1 MDLDEAIREAILDC
15 KEKGILSSLFDRYTE
30 KEVATSMKLQWNADE
45 ARRFAE
51 EEKNEAVAEA
61 KSEERTNMI
70 LGMIREHLPLASIER
85 IAKLPSA
92 DILALAKK
100 NGLAVE

>member
-1 MDLDEAIREAILDC
+1 
-15 KEKGILSSLFDRYTE
+15 
-30 KEVATSMKLQWNADE
+30 
-45 ARRFAE
+45 
-51 EEKNEAVAEA
+51 
-61 KSEERTNMI
+61 MI

>member
-51 EEKNEAVAEA
+51 A